1 LWLSS
6 DAKPRPDTDAAST
19 PTLCT
24 HTHTHTGITVSKLKN
39 QIWDAAEAIDTV
51 FGEGYCKKN
60 PELLGRV
67 LQSEALTESAQE
79 VVHALHK
86 ISAPPTLQPQLRPKN
101 PYQ

>member
-1 LWLSS
+1 MG
-6 DAKPRPDTDAAST
+6 R
-19 PTLCT
+19 
-24 HTHTHTGITVSKLKN
+24 LKDK
-39 QIWDAAEAIDTV
+39 IWDAAEAIDIV
-51 FGEGYCKKN
+51 FGEGYAKKN
-60 PELLGRV
+60 PELVGRV